1 MKLSKLTRVK
11 FRQTLSSDT
20 PIIFYKMRN
29 DKIIRSITYNI
40 YSNKIKIT

>member
-1 MKLSKLTRVK
+1 MFILE
-11 FRQTLSSDT
+11 

-29 DKIIRSITYNI
+29 NKIILSIMPTYNI